1 MAVNT
6 LTGYLLLSIDKPVEA
21 LEFITIAER
30 IAYKLI
36 EKNIATQNST
46 GQDEFVKAHSSNLNN
61 LEVIG
66 EDETGRSKSKRNM
79 QEDSIGFTESMHAS
93 PREEVKKSQPTHETE
108 RRRDR
113 SSSSNNKMNQSNK
126 RSTNRSISREEKE
139 DLEDETYTSRKKSRM
154 SATLLSNFVLGITL
168 LKNISLRFSTPGKF
182 YEEFDQ
188 SMNQLMHVEK
198 ILFSMGSLDS
208 TLGHEDLDAN
218 QDDSVEGTESA
229 V

>member
-36 EKNIATQNST
+36 EKNLATQSST
-46 GQDEFVKAHSSNLNN
+46 GHDEYIKAHQSNLNN

-66 EDETGRSKSKRNM
+66 EDDTGRSKSKRNM
-79 QEDSIGFTESMHAS
+79 HEESVGFTESMHAS
-93 PREEVKKSQPTHETE
+93 PREETKRSQHAIIETE

-113 SSSSNNKMNQSNK
+113 SNSSNNRLNQSNK
-126 RSTNRSISREEKE
+126 RSTTRSISREEKE
-139 DLEDETYTSRKKSRM
+139 DIEDETYTSRKKSRM

-182 YEEFDQ
+182 YDEFDQ
-188 SMNQLMHVEK
+188 SMN
-198 ILFSMGSLDS
+198 
-208 TLGHEDLDAN
+208 
-218 QDDSVEGTESA
+218 
-229 V
+229 